1 MNWKQSKFLGTRQFC
16 ASHLTAHPIWDVI
29 RCLFSHRGAYIALF
43 IMDLALAEH
52 FLIHFLSR
60 LFKRQVNLS
69 LRHESGRVT
78 IFLRSWGL
86 SSPFSLAEL
95 SLSSTASSSL
105 ASGDIA
111 SLMSPCLLNESL
123 PYVNFLCHRPHW
135 RLIQCVNATSKF
147 LYNDKSYISNL
158 IMNSELSN
166 F

>member
-16 ASHLTAHPIWDVI
+16 ASHLTAHPIWNVI

-43 IMDLALAEH
+43 IMDLALGEH

-60 LFKRQVNLS
+60 LFKRLANLS

-86 SSPFSLAEL
+86 SFSFSLAEL
-95 SLSSTASSSL
+95 SLSSTVSSSL

-111 SLMSPCLLNESL
+111 SLMSPCLMST
-123 PYVNFLCHRPHW
+123 FS
-135 RLIQCVNATSKF
+135 ATGRIEDLFNVSMRRRSF
-147 LYNDKSYISNL
+147 CITINHIYPT
-158 IMNSELSN
+158 
-166 F
+166 

>member
-16 ASHLTAHPIWDVI
+16 ASHLTAHPIWNVI

-60 LFKRQVNLS
+60 LFKRLANLS

-95 SLSSTASSSL
+95 SLSSTASSSQL

-111 SLMSPCLLNESL
+111 SLMSPCLISTFSASGHIEDLFNVSMRRRSFCITINHI
-123 PYVNFLCHRPHW
+123 Y
-135 RLIQCVNATSKF
+135 AT
-147 LYNDKSYISNL
+147 
-158 IMNSELSN
+158 
-166 F
+166 